1 MIKVG
6 QIYKLKDTT
15 KFHGDQTVE
24 VIKVAPG
31 IVYAVS
37 EEYGILD
44 RFCSH
49 FGFSSIFRE
58 NLVYELSLRKFRA
71 GIVKGNI
78 ILDVVAT
85 ADNIKELVAMG
96 LTLQDDEETKDL

>member
-15 KFHGDQTVE
+15 KFHGDQIVE
-24 VIKVAPG
+24 ITKVEPG
-31 IVYAVS
+31 IVYVIS

-49 FGFSSIFRE
+49 FGFTSIFRE
-58 NLVYELSLRKFRA
+58 NLVYELGLRKFRA
-71 GIVKGNI
+71 GIAKGNI
-78 ILDVVAT
+78 ILDVLAT

-96 LTLQDDEETKDL
+96 LILQDDEETKDL